1 MNKIMLCMGKPNW
14 QPDLV
19 YDTFKAT
26 QRRKC
31 LFQEDPHNKTL
42 DTHFM
47 GLIQ

>member
-1 MNKIMLCMGKPNW
+1 MLCMGKPNW

-19 YDTFKAT
+19 HDTFKAT